1 MRGLRHSL
9 LLLIVCLGSTQLDA
23 ASQDAS
29 EAELKQLERAIAK
42 ARKDVAALDNE
53 RSALAA
59 DVEASEKAIRELQQR
74 TSDLDS
80 QLASEQDSL
89 SSLQDKEASLEKAR
103 KEQQQLLAGYLRS
116 AWMNGSEESLK
127 LLLNQ
132 QDPAETA
139 RLMRYYRYFG
149 AARAQ
154 RINDFNAMLQQLV
167 QTRADIAAG
176 TTQLAL
182 QQAELQQ
189 RQSELDGR
197 RQQRQ
202 QQLAGLEAQLKAG
215 NTKLNDLEQQRVEM
229 QLLLAELTRSASVAA
244 GTGEAF
250 AARKGKLAWPAQG
263 KVSHAFGS
271 RYGLGDLNYEGVLL
285 AARAGS
291 DVQAVH
297 AGRVVFADWF
307 GNSGLLLIIDHG
319 DGYMSLYAHNQ
330 QLFKPVG
337 AWVESGEKIAA
348 VGNTGGQSENG
359 LYFEIRHNGKAENP
373 AQWCKN

>member
-1 MRGLRHSL
+1 MRTLGRTL
-9 LLLIVCLGSTQLDA
+9 LLVICLCSTQGYA
-23 ASQDAS
+23 ASNDAS
-29 EAELKQLERAIAK
+29 EAELKQIERAIAIAK
-42 ARKDVAALDNE
+42 KDVAALDSE

-59 DVEASEKAIRELQQR
+59 DVEASEKTIRELQQK
-74 TSDLDS
+74 TSDLSS
-80 QLASEQDSL
+80 QLESGQGSL
-89 SSLQDKEASLEKAR
+89 SELQNKEASLEKAR
-103 KEQQQLLAGYLRS
+103 VEQQQLLAGYLRS

-132 QDPAETA
+132 EDPAETA

-176 TTQLAL
+176 SSQLAL

-189 RQSELDGR
+189 RQNELDSR

-202 QQLAGLEAQLKAG
+202 QQLASLEAQLKAG
-215 NTKLNDLEQQRVEM
+215 NSKLNDLEQQRVGM
-229 QLLLAELTRSASVAA
+229 QLLLEELTRSASVAA
-244 GTGEAF
+244 GSGEAF
-250 AARKGKLAWPAQG
+250 AARKGKLEWPAQG

-271 RYGLGDLNYEGVLL
+271 RYDLGDLKYEGALL
-285 AARAGS
+285 AARPGS
-291 DVQAVH
+291 AVQSVH

-330 QLFKPVG
+330 QLFKAVG

-348 VGNTGGQSENG
+348 VGNTGGQSETG

>member
-1 MRGLRHSL
+1 MRTLRHSL
-9 LLLIVCLGSTQLDA
+9 LLVLCLGSTQIGA
-23 ASQDAS
+23 ASKDAS
-29 EAELKQLERAIAK
+29 ESDLKQLERAITK
-42 ARKDVAALDNE
+42 ARKDVAALDSE

-59 DVEASEKAIRELQQR
+59 DVEASEKAIRELQQK
-74 TSDLDS
+74 TSDLDN
-80 QLASEQDSL
+80 QLESEQGSL
-89 SSLQDKEASLEKAR
+89 SALQDKEVSLEQAR
-103 KEQQQLLAGYLRS
+103 VEQQQLLAGYLRS

-139 RLMRYYRYFG
+139 RLMRYYQYFG

-154 RINDFNAMLQQLV
+154 RINDFNTMLQELV

-176 TTQLAL
+176 STELAL

-189 RQSELDGR
+189 RQSELDAR

-202 QQLAGLEAQLKAG
+202 QQLAGLESQLKAG
-215 NTKLNDLEQQRVEM
+215 NSKLNDLEQQRVEM
-229 QLLLAELTRSASVAA
+229 QLLLEELTRSASVAA
-244 GTGEAF
+244 GSGEAF
-250 AARKGKLAWPAQG
+250 AGRKGKLAWPAQG
-263 KVSHAFGS
+263 KVAHAFGS

-285 AARAGS
+285 AAPAGS
-291 DVQAVH
+291 AVQAVH

-330 QLFKPVG
+330 QLFQAVG
-337 AWVESGEKIAA
+337 AWVEGGEKIAA
-348 VGNTGGQSENG
+348 VGNTGGQSDNG

-373 AQWCKN
+373 SQWCKN